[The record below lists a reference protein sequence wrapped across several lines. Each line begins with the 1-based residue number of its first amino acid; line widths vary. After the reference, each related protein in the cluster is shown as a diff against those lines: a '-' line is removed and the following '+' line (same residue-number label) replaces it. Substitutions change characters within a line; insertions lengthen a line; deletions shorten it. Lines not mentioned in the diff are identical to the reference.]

1 MGNMST
7 LEDSEPIQENNSPV
21 VVEPME
27 DNTALGDQS
36 EPSEKNI
43 EPTVKSKKSTLRS
56 YRQKLQAIQARI
68 KYREKAI
75 KGFRHHLKKGTFPK
89 RFKSLR
95 PFPKMESPETQAIV
109 NAACDQVHCV
119 ILDQMILDEENK
131 LTQEQSE
138 YHAMKK
144 EREGERSQLVKT
156 TRKPQKMSV
165 AQLRQELADLQSKYA
180 QLYQQINSTQ

>member
-1 MGNMST
+1 
-7 LEDSEPIQENNSPV
+7 
-21 VVEPME
+21 
-27 DNTALGDQS
+27 
-36 EPSEKNI
+36 
-43 EPTVKSKKSTLRS
+43 
-56 YRQKLQAIQARI
+56 
-68 KYREKAI
+68 
-75 KGFRHHLKKGTFPK
+75 
-89 RFKSLR
+89 
-95 PFPKMESPETQAIV
+95 MESPETQAIV

-144 EREGERSQLVKT
+144 EREGERSQLIKT

>member
-68 KYREKAI
+68 KYREK
-75 KGFRHHLKKGTFPK
+75 
-89 RFKSLR
+89 KSHQRL
-95 PFPKMESPETQAIV
+95 
-109 NAACDQVHCV
+109 
-119 ILDQMILDEENK
+119 
-131 LTQEQSE
+131 
-138 YHAMKK
+138 
-144 EREGERSQLVKT
+144 
-156 TRKPQKMSV
+156 
-165 AQLRQELADLQSKYA
+165 
-180 QLYQQINSTQ
+180 